1 VPILAKIRH
10 KSRGQTYPVGED
22 SANGNLLPGHTRVKI
37 YDLARILA
45 TALPVL
51 LSACSGGSS
60 VPPVADAEQKP
71 APPNT
76 VFSPAPSA
84 GWAGAS
90 AVFNSTQAA
99 VISASSEFRA
109 VDASCATVGCG
120 VNSTGTQSSPFQLHN
135 VHWAHSAGLTGAGTV
150 VAIVDDGFRLTHRE
164 FTGKTISQTGT
175 LPVEG
180 HGTFVASLA
189 AASKDGLGMHGV
201 APGADLHLTSFQPTG
216 SGFSI
221 ANVTAGT
228 LDAAALDAVVQNNS
242 WGFEVSAQNLK
253 TFLAANP
260 GASVAQ
266 GMNAVVGYGSGNW
279 LNYINALDNFQNKGV
294 VVWALSNNPNLTSGD
309 VMAALPHFEA
319 RLSEAWIA
327 AANGY
332 FEVNGNGDITRA
344 VRLSAACGLAAQFC
358 IAGDGIATGAWD
370 TSDTSY
376 ASGFGTSFVAPQV
389 SGAVALLAE
398 AFPDMTPSE
407 WAQRLL
413 ASADNSWF
421 ASRGVPVAGTMDYG
435 NGVTHAYSTEWG
447 HGVMDIR
454 AALSPIGSISVLSGA
469 NVASAERHSLAES
482 AIVAPSSFGDSLNLT
497 LAPQQMAVF
506 DSLNRA
512 YQVSAVSTVARA
524 PAGMLPRLPGQAS
537 LDQGGEGLNLLHT
550 GDLAGAVGG
559 FSGNGGRA
567 SVLSMAGESLLIAST
582 APVGSVAELTAYGF
596 AAKHGAVDNGNL
608 AGGGITLSLPAG
620 NGTVRIGATLASEQG
635 GVMGLDG
642 GTAFDFGT
650 GSTIGAV
657 NLGLEQQ
664 LAPGLSLFGRLEYG
678 VAARKGGAGGLVANL
693 SDLTFSGMEIGA
705 SLADTIATGDRL
717 TLSVSQPLRIE
728 TGTLELN
735 RPVARLADGSI
746 VNEASSADLNSSGR
760 QFDLGLAYQA
770 SLPNSA
776 SINIGL
782 KHAVSAGHVS
792 GQSGAGAMLG
802 YQQQF

>member
-1 VPILAKIRH
+1 M
-10 KSRGQTYPVGED
+10 
-22 SANGNLLPGHTRVKI
+22 
-37 YDLARILA
+37 
-45 TALPVL
+45 
-51 LSACSGGSS
+51 
-60 VPPVADAEQKP
+60 
-71 APPNT
+71 
-76 VFSPAPSA
+76 
-84 GWAGAS
+84 
-90 AVFNSTQAA
+90 
-99 VISASSEFRA
+99 
-109 VDASCATVGCG
+109 
-120 VNSTGTQSSPFQLHN
+120 
-135 VHWAHSAGLTGAGTV
+135 
-150 VAIVDDGFRLTHRE
+150 VAIVDDGFRLTHHE
-164 FTGKTISQTGT
+164 FAGKTIIQTGT

-189 AASKDGLGMHGV
+189 AGNKDGLGMHGV
-201 APGADLHLTSFQPTG
+201 APGADLHLTSFNPTG
-216 SGFSI
+216 AGFSI

-242 WGFEVSAQNLK
+242 WGFNVSAQNLK

-266 GMNAVVGYGSGNW
+266 GMNSVLGYGSGNW
-279 LNYINALDNFQNKGV
+279 QNYINALDSFQNKGV
-294 VVWALSNNPNLTSGD
+294 VVWALSNDPSLTSGD
-309 VMAALPHFEA
+309 VMAALPHFET

-332 FEVNGNGDITRA
+332 FEVNGSGDITRA

-358 IAGDGIATGAWD
+358 IAGDGIAAGAWD

-421 ASRGVPVAGTMDYG
+421 AGGGVTVAGTMDYG

-447 HGVMDIR
+447 HGVMDIK
-454 AALSPIGSISVLSGA
+454 AALSPLGSVSVLSGA
-469 NVASAERHSLAES
+469 NVASAERLSLAES
-482 AIVAPSSFGDSLNLT
+482 AIVAPSSFGDSLNRA

-512 YQVSAVSTVARA
+512 YPVSAVSAVARA

-596 AAKHGAVDNGNL
+596 AAKHGAVATGNL
-608 AGGGITLSLPAG
+608 AGGGITLSLPTG
-620 NGTVRIGATLASEQG
+620 NGTVRFGATLASEQG

-642 GTAFDFGT
+642 GTAFDFGER
-650 GSTIGAV
+650 STIGAV
-657 NLGLEQQ
+657 NLGLEQP

-678 VAARKGGAGGLVANL
+678 AAARQGGAGGLVANL

-705 SLADTIATGDRL
+705 SLADTIAAGDRL

-746 VNEASSADLNSSGR
+746 VNESSSADLNSSGR

-776 SINIGL
+776 SINISL

-802 YQQQF
+802 YQQRF

>member
-1 VPILAKIRH
+1 
-10 KSRGQTYPVGED
+10 
-22 SANGNLLPGHTRVKI
+22 
-37 YDLARILA
+37 
-45 TALPVL
+45 
-51 LSACSGGSS
+51 
-60 VPPVADAEQKP
+60 
-71 APPNT
+71 
-76 VFSPAPSA
+76 
-84 GWAGAS
+84 
-90 AVFNSTQAA
+90 
-99 VISASSEFRA
+99 
-109 VDASCATVGCG
+109 
-120 VNSTGTQSSPFQLHN
+120 
-135 VHWAHSAGLTGAGTV
+135 V

>member
-1 VPILAKIRH
+1 M
-10 KSRGQTYPVGED
+10 
-22 SANGNLLPGHTRVKI
+22 
-37 YDLARILA
+37 
-45 TALPVL
+45 ALPVL
-51 LSACSGGSS
+51 VAACSGGTS
-60 VPPVADAEQKP
+60 VPPADEVSHAP

-90 AVFNSTQAA
+90 VTFNSTQAA

-109 VDASCATVGCG
+109 VDASCATVICG
-120 VNSTGTQSSPFQLHN
+120 ITATGTQSSPFQLHN
-135 VHWAHSAGLTGAGTV
+135 VHWAHSAGLTGTGTV

-164 FTGKTISQTGT
+164 FAGKTINQTGT
-175 LPVEG
+175 LPIEG

-189 AASKDGLGMHGV
+189 AANKDGLGMHGV

-228 LDAAALDAVVQNNS
+228 LDAAGLDAVVQNNS
-242 WGFEVSAQNLK
+242 WGFNVSAQNLK

-266 GMNAVVGYGSGNW
+266 GMDAMVGYGSGNW
-279 LNYINALDNFQNKGV
+279 QNYINALDSFQNNGV
-294 VVWALSNNPNLTSGD
+294 VVWALSNDNSMTSGD
-309 VMAALPHFEA
+309 VMAALPHFET
-319 RLSEAWIA
+319 RLAESWIA

-332 FEVNGNGDITRA
+332 FEVNGSGDITRA

-389 SGAVALLAE
+389 AGAVALLAE

-421 ASRGVPVAGTMDYG
+421 DAEGVPVAGTMDYG
-435 NGVTHAYSTEWG
+435 NGVIHAYSTEWG
-447 HGVMDIR
+447 HGVMDIK
-454 AALSPIGSISVLSGA
+454 AALSPIGSVSVLSGA
-469 NVASAERHSLAES
+469 SVTSAERHSLAQS
-482 AIVAPSSFGDSLNLT
+482 TLVAPSSFGDSLNLA

-506 DSLNRA
+506 DALNRA
-512 YQVSAVSTVARA
+512 FPVSAVSAVATP
-524 PAGMLPRLPGQAS
+524 PAAMLPHLPGQAS
-537 LDQGGEGLNLLHT
+537 LDQSGEGLNLLHT
-550 GDLAGAVGG
+550 GNLAGAVGG

-582 APVGSVAELTAYGF
+582 TPVGSVAELTTFGF
-596 AAKHGAVDNGNL
+596 TAEHGAVENGNL

-620 NGTVRIGATLASEQG
+620 NGTVRIGATFASEQG
-635 GVMGLDG
+635 ALMGLDG

-664 LAPGLSLFGRLEYG
+664 VAPGLSLFSRFEYG
-678 VAARKGGAGGLVANL
+678 AARRQGNAGGLVTDL
-693 SDLTFSGMEIGA
+693 SGLTFSGMEIGA
-705 SLADTIATGDRL
+705 SFSDTIRDGDRL

-728 TGTLELN
+728 TGTLEMN
-735 RPVARLADGSI
+735 RPVARLADGRI

-760 QFDLGLAYQA
+760 QLDLGLTYQA

-776 SINIGL
+776 SFSFGL
-782 KHAVSAGHVS
+782 KHAVSAGHVA
-792 GQSGAGAMLG
+792 GQSGSGVMLG
-802 YQQQF
+802 YRQGF

>member
-1 VPILAKIRH
+1 M
-10 KSRGQTYPVGED
+10 
-22 SANGNLLPGHTRVKI
+22 
-37 YDLARILA
+37 ARILA

-60 VPPVADAEQKP
+60 VPQEADAEQKP

-120 VNSTGTQSSPFQLHN
+120 VNPTGTQSSPFQLHN

-189 AASKDGLGMHGV
+189 AANKDGLGMHGV

-279 LNYINALDNFQNKGV
+279 LNYINALDSFQNKGV

-332 FEVNGNGDITRA
+332 FEVNGSGDITRA

-482 AIVAPSSFGDSLNLT
+482 AIVAPSSFGDSLNLA

-567 SVLSMAGESLLIAST
+567 SVLAIAGESLLIAST

-678 VAARKGGAGGLVANL
+678 AAARKGGAGGLVANL

-705 SLADTIATGDRL
+705 TLADTIATGDRL

-746 VNEASSADLNSSGR
+746 VNESSSADLNSSGR